1 MQMKLVDVKVKNGKV
16 QLFVKGQEAQ
26 PKEFTYTNGKEV
38 AEVKA
43 RYSLTDSEY
52 MMACFEI
59 RRSLHE

>member
-1 MQMKLVDVKVKNGKV
+1 MQTKLVDVKVKDGKV
-16 QLFVKGQEAQ
+16 QLFVKGKEAQ

-43 RYSLTDSEY
+43 RYSLSESEY